1 MIFNAPRFA
10 RRSFGLL
17 DEDGDG
23 IYDSQR
29 GGVGEDENIPYA
41 PVVVSNSLMGI
52 AVDGRESIGGGEGG
66 GERDSFS
73 RSLRGE
79 GGEGEDSD
87 DEDRRPISFRTD
99 RDRGDGGGG
108 GGGGGGGRGGGGGPR
123 GPPAGRPTNR
133 APPIAAVT
141 VASM

>member
-79 GGEGEDSD
+79 GEGGVEVEGREGRQQADLRIELHQLRQSLLHLCKAKQVYKIVKIGRLALKLSIY
-87 DEDRRPISFRTD
+87 ERRRW
-99 RDRGDGGGG
+99 
-108 GGGGGGGRGGGGGPR
+108 
-123 GPPAGRPTNR
+123 
-133 APPIAAVT
+133 
-141 VASM
+141 